1 MSKIFALVFA
11 TIIIWGNI
19 VIENPAIEEPSLN
32 QEISYYNHGI

>member
-1 MSKIFALVFA
+1 MYKIFVLVFA

-19 VIENPAIEEPSLN
+19 ILGNPAIEEPNLN